1 MGRESPSEVS
11 APAADSNS
19 HLAHSFLNLNLPRK
33 WRPRFMTP
41 VANTNR
47 GFSPASRAPL
57 PSDELPCFR
66 SEKPFEDI
74 SRRFSLMNK
83 KGLTFCIHKNKLG
96 IFLTPIKE
104 NLLSKYEQDK

>member
-1 MGRESPSEVS
+1 MS
-11 APAADSNS
+11 APAADSNG
-19 HLAHSFLNLNLPRK
+19 HLARSFLNLNLPRK
-33 WRPRFMTP
+33 CRPRFMTP

-57 PSDELPCFR
+57 PSDEMPTFR

-83 KGLTFCIHKNKLG
+83 KGLTLDI
-96 IFLTPIKE
+96 
-104 NLLSKYEQDK
+104 